1 MKKIITYFIKYPV
14 AVNVM
19 IFAFIIFGTVGIFS
33 MKSSFFPLV
42 DSQLIRI
49 SLAYP
54 GASPAEMEEGVVL
67 KIEDNLKGI
76 VGVERVTSV
85 SRENSASVNIEVEKG
100 KDIDVVLSDVK
111 NAVDRVPSFPSG
123 MEPAVIAKVES
134 IRPTISF
141 TVSGNNVSLKSL
153 KQYARNV
160 ENDIRGIE
168 GISQVEISGFPDE
181 EIEIAVR
188 ENDLRSLNM
197 SFTEVATAIRNS
209 NILITGGNIKT
220 AEEDYLIRA
229 SNRSYYGVEL
239 QNLIVRTEP
248 SGNIIRLK
256 DVASINDTWSE
267 NPDKLYYNGNL
278 AINITVSNT
287 NNEDLISSADKIKE
301 YINEFNQKQQN
312 VQLNVSSDASITLN
326 GRTKLLVENG
336 IVGILLVLFFL
347 ALFLNLRLAIWVAF
361 GLPVAFFGMFMFA
374 AQFDV
379 TINVLSLFGMIIV
392 IGILVDDGIVIG
404 ENIYHHYYDLGKT
417 KIQAAIDGTMEVIPP
432 IVSAILTTIIAFS
445 TFFFVDGRIGSFFG
459 EVSTI
464 VLLTLSVSLIEALVI
479 LPAHIAHSKA
489 LKRRNE
495 EFSVNNFN
503 FNDNNVVILEE
514 NSDEVIVEKNGERI
528 VLYKE
533 SKLDAFF
540 RKINSKADAILGKFR
555 DNYYVPFLKFS
566 LQNKFF
572 IFCVFIATLLISFS
586 ALRGGVIKSSFFP
599 RIASDRIQITLNMPQ
614 GTNEKITDSIIS
626 SIEEKVWLVNE
637 EYTAKQ
643 TGNVAIVENVIKR
656 VGPGSANATLSVNL
670 LPGEARDFSSP
681 EITNSIQ
688 QKVGKVYGI
697 ESLVFGSGG
706 NFGGSPV
713 AVSLLGNDIKELKAV
728 KDELK
733 LALENNPLLKDV
745 SDNDPAG
752 IKEVKITLKDNAYLL
767 GLNLQ
772 AIMAQVRAGFFG
784 FQAQRFQRGQDEIK
798 VWVRYDRKDRSSIKD
813 LDDMRIIAPNGTRI
827 PFSEIA
833 TYVIERGDIAINH
846 LEGKRE
852 IQVTADLKD
861 LTASETEILDN
872 IKTVI
877 LPEILSK
884 YPTVKPIY
892 EGQNREA
899 KKTTDSINIVGPIIL
914 MLIYIVIAFTFRSY
928 SQPILLIIM
937 IPFSMIG
944 VIWGHYIH
952 NFSIGILSFLGI
964 IALIGIMVNDGL
976 VLIGKFNSYLKE
988 GLKYDEALIKAGQSR
1003 FRAIFLTSL
1012 TTIAGLAPLIFEK
1025 SRQAQFLIPMAIS
1038 IAYGI
1043 AIATVLTLVMLPLML
1058 AASNTLKVKIK
1069 WLKTDTHVTKEEVER
1084 AIIESKI
1091 DEEET
1096 IRISE
1101 EKEAN
1106 LKLDNKK
1113 HNNETE

>member
-1 MKKIITYFIKYPV
+1 MRKIITYFIKYPV
-14 AVNVM
+14 AVNV
-19 IFAFIIFGTVGIFS
+19 IIIAFIAFGLVGALS

-49 SLAYP
+49 SLVYP
-54 GASPAEMEEGVVL
+54 GASPLEMEEGVVL

-85 SRENSASVNIEVEKG
+85 SRENSASVNVEVEKG
-100 KDIDVVLSDVK
+100 KNIDVVLSDVK

-134 IRPTISF
+134 VRPTISF
-141 TVSGNNVSLKSL
+141 TVSGENVSLKSL
-153 KQYARNV
+153 KEYARKV
-160 ENDIRGIE
+160 ENDIRSID
-168 GISQVEISGFPDE
+168 GISQVALSGFPDE

-188 ENDLRSLNM
+188 ENNLRAYNL
-197 SFTEVATAIRNS
+197 SFAEVATAIRNS
-209 NILITGGNIKT
+209 NLLITGGNIKT
-220 AEEDYLIRA
+220 AQEDYLIRA

-248 SGNIIRLK
+248 NGTIIRLK
-256 DVASINDTWSE
+256 DIAEVKDIWSE
-267 NPDKLYYNGNL
+267 NPDRLYYNGNL

-287 NNEDLISSADKIKE
+287 NNEDLVSSADKIKD
-301 YINEFNQKQQN
+301 YIHQFNQEQQN

-326 GRTKLLVENG
+326 GRTKLLIENG

-361 GLPVAFFGMFMFA
+361 GLPIAFFGMFIFA

-464 VLLTLSVSLIEALVI
+464 VLLTLSVSLIEALII

-489 LKRRNE
+489 LDRKR
-495 EFSVNNFN
+495 
-503 FNDNNVVILEE
+503 LE
-514 NSDEVIVEKNGERI
+514 NGEEKKKNAI
-528 VLYKE
+528 
-533 SKLDAFF
+533 DAFF
-540 RKINSKADAILGKFR
+540 SKINKLADIGLGKLR

-566 LQNKFF
+566 LKNK
-572 IFCVFIATLLISFS
+572 IFAFSIPVAILIFS
-586 ALRGGVIKSSFFP
+586 KLAIDAGIVQTSFFP
-599 RIASDRIQITLNMPQ
+599 RIASDRVQITLNMPQ

-626 SIEEKVWLVNE
+626 YIEEKVWLTDVE
-637 EYTAKQ
+637 FTKKQ
-643 TGNVAIVENVIKR
+643 SGDEQVVQNVIKR
-656 VGPGSANATLSVNL
+656 VGPGSANATLTVNL
-670 LPGEARDFSSP
+670 LPGEARDFSSQ
-681 EITNSIQ
+681 EITNSIRG
-688 QKVGKVYGI
+688 KVGKVYGA
-697 ESLVFGSGG
+697 ESLIFGSGG

-713 AVSLLGNDIKELKAV
+713 AVSLLGNNIKELKGA
-728 KDELK
+728 KQELK
-733 LALENNPLLKDV
+733 LSLENNELLKDV
-745 SDNDPAG
+745 TDNDPAG
-752 IKEVKITLKDNAYLL
+752 IKEIKIKLKDNAYLL

-772 AIMAQVRAGFFG
+772 SIMTQIRYGFFG

-798 VWVRYDRKDRSSIKD
+798 VWVRYDKKDRSSIKD
-813 LDDMRIIAPNGTRI
+813 LDDMRIVAPNGTRI

-833 TYVIERGDIAINH
+833 NYTIERGDIAINH
-846 LEGKRE
+846 LKGKRE
-852 IQVTADLKD
+852 IQISSDLKD
-861 LTASETEILDN
+861 VETSATDVLED
-872 IKTVI
+872 IKVNVM
-877 LPEILSK
+877 PDILSK
-884 YPTVKPIY
+884 YPTVTPLY

-899 KKTTDSINIVGPIIL
+899 AKVQNSAGRVVWIIL
-914 MLIYIVIAFTFRSY
+914 ALIYIVIAFTFRSY

-944 VIWGHYIH
+944 VVWGHYFH
-952 NFSIGILSFLGI
+952 NFPIGILSFLGI

-976 VLIGKFNSYLKE
+976 VLIGKFNTYLKE
-988 GLKYDEALIKAGQSR
+988 GMKFDDALVKAGQSR

-1012 TTIAGLAPLIFEK
+1012 TTFAGLAPLLLEK

-1043 AIATVLTLVMLPLML
+1043 AIATVLTLVMLPLL
-1058 AASNTLKVKIK
+1058 LSVSNSMKVGIK
-1069 WLKTDTHVTKEEVER
+1069 WLKTNREVTNEEVER
-1084 AIIESKI
+1084 AIIESKY
-1091 DEEET
+1091 DE
-1096 IRISE
+1096 
-1101 EKEAN
+1101 
-1106 LKLDNKK
+1106 
-1113 HNNETE
+1113 NEDH

>member
-1 MKKIITYFIKYPV
+1 MKKIITYFIKYHV

-19 IFAFIIFGTVGIFS
+19 VFAFFVFGILGALN

-49 SLAYP
+49 TLAYP

-85 SRENSASVNIEVEKG
+85 SRENAATVNVEVEKG
-100 KDIDVVLSDVK
+100 KNIDLVLTDVK

-123 MEPAVIAKVES
+123 MEPPVIAKVES

-141 TVSGNNVSLKSL
+141 TISGDHVSLKSL

-168 GISQVEISGFPDE
+168 GISQVEISGFPEE

-188 ENDLRSLNM
+188 ENDLRAYNM
-197 SFTEVATAIRNS
+197 SFTEVANAVRNS

-220 AEEDYLIRA
+220 ADEDYLIRA

-239 QNLIVRTEP
+239 QNLIVRTQTN
-248 SGNIIRLK
+248 GNIIRLK
-256 DVASINDTWSE
+256 DIAEIRDTWSE
-267 NPDKLYYNGNL
+267 NPDRLYYNGNL
-278 AINITVSNT
+278 AIDITVSNT

-301 YINEFNQKQQN
+301 YIHKYNQQQQN
-312 VQLNVSSDASITLN
+312 VQLSVTSDRSITLN

-361 GLPVAFFGMFMFA
+361 GLPVAFLGMFIFA
-374 AQFDV
+374 GQFDV

-417 KIQAAIDGTMEVIPP
+417 KVQAAIDGTMEVIPP
-432 IVSAILTTIIAFS
+432 IVSAILTTLIAFS

-464 VLLTLSVSLIEALVI
+464 VILTLTVSLIEALVI

-489 LKRRNE
+489 LDRKK
-495 EFSVNNFN
+495 
-503 FNDNNVVILEE
+503 LE
-514 NSDEVIVEKNGERI
+514 NGDAKKTNKI
-528 VLYKE
+528 
-533 SKLDAFF
+533 DAFF
-540 RKINSKADAILGKFR
+540 TKINRGADTYLGKFR
-555 DNYYVPFLKFS
+555 DHYYLPFLKFS
-566 LQNKFF
+566 LNNKIF
-572 IFCVFIATLLISFS
+572 IFCLFIATLSISFS
-586 ALRGGVIKSSFFP
+586 ALKGGIIKSSFFP
-599 RIASDRIQITLNMPQ
+599 RIASDRVQITLNMPQ
-614 GTNEKITDSIIS
+614 GTNERITDSVIS
-626 SIEEKVWLVNE
+626 LIEEKVWMVNKE
-637 EYTAKQ
+637 FSAKQ
-643 TGNVAIVENVIKR
+643 SGNLEVVENVIKR

-670 LPGEARDFSSP
+670 LPGETRDFSSP
-681 EITNSIQ
+681 EITNAIQ
-688 QKVGKVYGI
+688 KLVGKVYGV

-713 AVSLLGNDIKELKAV
+713 AVSLLGNNITELKAV

-733 LALENNPLLKDV
+733 QTLENNPLLKDV
-745 SDNDPAG
+745 TDNDPAG
-752 IKEVKITLKDNAYLL
+752 IKEVRIKLKDNAYLL

-772 AIMAQVRAGFFG
+772 SVMSQVRFGFFG

-798 VWVRYDRKDRSSIKD
+798 VWVRYDKQDRSSIND
-813 LDDMRIIAPNGTRI
+813 LDDMRIITPTGTRV

-833 TYVIERGDIAINH
+833 NYTIERGDIAINH

-852 IQVTADLKD
+852 IQISADLKD
-861 LTASETEILDN
+861 LETSETEILDN
-872 IKTVI
+872 IKNNI
-877 LPEILSK
+877 MPEILSK
-884 YPTVKPIY
+884 YPTVSPLY

-899 KKTTDSINIVGPIIL
+899 KKTTDSLNLVGPIIL
-914 MLIYIVIAFTFRSY
+914 LLIYIVIAFTFRSY

-988 GLKYDEALIKAGQSR
+988 GLKYDDALIKAGQSR

-1043 AIATVLTLVMLPLML
+1043 AIATVLTLVMLPMML
-1058 AASNTLKVKIK
+1058 ATSNAIKVKIK
-1069 WLKTDTHVTKEEVER
+1069 WLKTNRDVTKEEVER
-1084 AIIESKI
+1084 AIIESKYDDGNTTEI
-1091 DEEET
+1091 E
-1096 IRISE
+1096 S
-1101 EKEAN
+1101 KEA
-1106 LKLDNKK
+1106 KK
-1113 HNNETE
+1113 SLESNFKKDENE

>member
-14 AVNVM
+14 AVNV
-19 IFAFIIFGTVGIFS
+19 IIIAFLLFGVLGYFS

-49 SLAYP
+49 TLAYP

-85 SRENSASVNIEVEKG
+85 SRENSASVNVEVEKG
-100 KDIDVVLSDVK
+100 KNIDVVLSDVK

-123 MEPAVIAKVES
+123 MEPPVIAKVES

-141 TVSGNNVSLKSL
+141 TVSGENVSLKSL

-188 ENDLRSLNM
+188 ENDLRAYNL

-220 AEEDYLIRA
+220 ADEDYLIRA

-239 QNLIVRTEP
+239 QNLIVRTETN
-248 SGNIIRLK
+248 GNIIRLK
-256 DVASINDTWSE
+256 DIAELRDTWSE
-267 NPDKLYYNGNL
+267 NPDRLYYNGNL
-278 AINITVSNT
+278 GIDITVSNT
-287 NNEDLISSADKIKE
+287 NNEDLISSADKIKD
-301 YINEFNQKQQN
+301 YIHEFNQKQQN
-312 VQLNVSSDASITLN
+312 VQLSVTSDRSTTLK
-326 GRTKLLVENG
+326 GRTELLAKNA
-336 IVGILLVLFFL
+336 ISGILLVLFFL

-361 GLPVAFFGMFMFA
+361 GLPVAFLGMFVFA
-374 AQFDV
+374 AQFNV

-404 ENIYHHYYDLGKT
+404 ENIYHHYYDLGKS
-417 KIQAAIDGTMEVIPP
+417 KIKAAIDGTMEVIPP

-464 VLLTLSVSLIEALVI
+464 VILTLTVSLVEALII

-489 LKRRNE
+489 LDRKR
-495 EFSVNNFN
+495 
-503 FNDNNVVILEE
+503 LE
-514 NSDEVIVEKNGERI
+514 NGELKKTNKI
-528 VLYKE
+528 
-533 SKLDAFF
+533 DTFF
-540 RKINSKADAILGKFR
+540 KKVNKAADTYLGKFR

-566 LQNKFF
+566 LNNK
-572 IFCVFIATLLISFS
+572 IFVFCLFVATLLISFS

-599 RIASDRIQITLNMPQ
+599 RIASDRVQITLNMPQ
-614 GTNEKITDSIIS
+614 GTNEQITDSIIS
-626 SIEEKVWLVNE
+626 FIEEKVWLVSE
-637 EYTAKQ
+637 EYTKKQ
-643 TGNVAIVENVIKR
+643 TGNIPVVENVIKR

-670 LPGEARDFSSP
+670 LPGETRDFSSP
-681 EITNSIQ
+681 EITNAIQ
-688 QKVGKVYGI
+688 QKVGKVYGV
-697 ESLVFGSGG
+697 ESLIFGSGG

-713 AVSLLGNDIKELKAV
+713 AVSLLGNNIAELKAV
-728 KDELK
+728 KEELK
-733 LALENNPLLKDV
+733 QVLENNPVLKDV
-745 SDNDPAG
+745 TDNDPAG
-752 IKEVKITLKDNAYLL
+752 IKEVRIELKDNAYLL

-772 AIMAQVRAGFFG
+772 SVMAQIRAGFFG

-798 VWVRYDRKDRSSIKD
+798 VWVRYDKKDRSSIKN
-813 LDDMRIIAPNGTRI
+813 LDDMRIVTPSGSRV

-833 TYVIERGDIAINH
+833 NYIIERGDIAINH

-852 IQVTADLKD
+852 IQITADLKD

-872 IKTVI
+872 IKTNI
-877 LPEILSK
+877 MPEILSK
-884 YPTVKPIY
+884 YPTVTPLY

-899 KKTTDSINIVGPIIL
+899 NKTTDSLGLVGPIIL
-914 MLIYIVIAFTFRSY
+914 ILIYIVIAFTFRSY

-944 VIWGHYIH
+944 VIWGHYVH
-952 NFSIGILSFLGI
+952 NFALGILSFLGI

-988 GLKYDEALIKAGQSR
+988 GTKFNDALIKAGQSR

-1012 TTIAGLAPLIFEK
+1012 TTVAGLAPLIFEK

-1043 AIATVLTLVMLPLML
+1043 AIATILTLVMLPMML
-1058 AASNTLKVKIK
+1058 SVSNQIKVKIK
-1069 WLKTDTHVTKEEVER
+1069 WLINGGEVTREEVER
-1084 AIIESKI
+1084 AIIESKF
-1091 DEEET
+1091 DEDE
-1096 IRISE
+1096 I
-1101 EKEAN
+1101 
-1106 LKLDNKK
+1106 
-1113 HNNETE
+1113 